1 VSLPESLTPVL
12 LCLACRRAVDCPP
25 EAALRYTTA
34 GWPECC
40 GAVMGLY
47 YPAAKPTDLS
57 VPKLAPGA
65 AATYRRA

>member
-1 VSLPESLTPVL
+1 
-12 LCLACRRAVDCPP
+12 
-25 EAALRYTTA
+25 
-34 GWPECC
+34 
-40 GAVMGLY
+40 MGLY